1 MEQKIIRIS
10 ASLHSE
16 YKELVSKFP
25 KLTLSTATEVLIKKA
40 LKHGEI
46 EKSEKNAYD
55 AVKKLDETFRKWMRQ
70 QEKIHLTRIS
80 EELLALAHELR
91 DTATKTDIEKVGNI
105 QISVIEKALNELATF
120 LTNDFDRTKSEIN
133 DLKSRIDKQS
143 KIIEEK
149 LAKKMF
155 G

>member
-10 ASLHSE
+10 ASLHSD

-25 KLTLSTATEVLIKKA
+25 KLTLSTATEVLIRKA
-40 LKHGEI
+40 LKRGEI
-46 EKSEKNAYD
+46 EKSEKNAFD
-55 AVKKLDETFRKWMRQ
+55 AVKELDETFRKWMRQ

-80 EELLALAHELR
+80 EELLALAHELK
-91 DTATKTDIEKVGNI
+91 DTATRTDLEKAGNM
-105 QISVIEKALNELATF
+105 QISVIEKAMNELATF
-120 LTNDFDRTKSEIN
+120 IVNDFSRTKSELD

-143 KIIEEK
+143 NTIEEK
-149 LAKKMF
+149 LTKKMF

>member
-25 KLTLSTATEVLIKKA
+25 KLTLSTATEVLIRKA

-55 AVKKLDETFRKWMRQ
+55 AVKELDGTFRKWMRQ

-80 EELLALAHELR
+80 EELLALAHELK
-91 DTATKTDIEKVGNI
+91 DTVTKTDIEKVGNM
-105 QISVIEKALNELATF
+105 QIALIEKALNELATF
-120 LTNDFDRTKSEIN
+120 FANDFDRTKSELT

-143 KIIEEK
+143 NIIEEK
-149 LAKKMF
+149 LSKKIF
-155 G
+155 

>member
-16 YKELVSKFP
+16 YRELVSKFP
-25 KLTLSTATEVLIKKA
+25 KLTLSTATEVLIRKA
-40 LKHGEI
+40 LKRGEI

-55 AVKKLDETFRKWMRQ
+55 AVKELDETFRKWMRQ

-80 EELLALAHELR
+80 EELLALAHELK
-91 DTATKTDIEKVGNI
+91 DTATRTDLEKAGNM
-105 QISVIEKALNELATF
+105 QISVIEKAMNELATF
-120 LTNDFDRTKSEIN
+120 IVNDFSRTKSELD

-143 KIIEEK
+143 NTIEEK
-149 LAKKMF
+149 LTKKMF